1 MKYGLIGER
10 LGHSFSKI
18 IHEKIADY
26 DYDLLEIP
34 RDELEG
40 FMAKRDFL
48 GINVT
53 IPYKERVIP
62 CLDEIDEPARRIGAV
77 NTVINKDGKL
87 CGYNTDFYG
96 MKELIRH
103 ADIDVKDKKAAILG
117 SGGTSKTAKA
127 VLLSLGAR
135 EILTVSR
142 SKSEGVISYEELK
155 ENHRDIDILVNTTP
169 LGMYPNIFD
178 CPIDPAIFTRLSGV
192 IDPIYNPINTTLI
205 QKARAMGIKAE
216 GGLYMLV
223 AQAVY
228 AAERFTERDI
238 PSSVTDKIFEQIKRE
253 KENIVLIGMP
263 ASGKSTVGKI
273 LADRLGRDFIDTDE
287 LIKERTKMEIK
298 DFFALHG
305 EEEFRLV
312 ESETI
317 KEIADK
323 TSAVIATGGGAILR
337 KENVSALKYNGKLFF
352 IDRPLNLLVT
362 TDTRPLSA
370 NRELLEMRFK
380 ERYHI
385 YKSVCDCHVDGSGS
399 APDVSEKIMENF

>member
-1 MKYGLIGER
+1 MKYGLIGEK

-87 CGYNTDFYG
+87 CGFNTDFYG

-103 ADIDVKDKKAAILG
+103 ADIDVKGKKAAILG

-142 SKSEGVISYEELK
+142 SKSEGVISYDELK

-216 GGLYMLV
+216 GGLY
-223 AQAVY
+223 
-228 AAERFTERDI
+228 
-238 PSSVTDKIFEQIKRE
+238 KI
-253 KENIVLIGMP
+253 
-263 ASGKSTVGKI
+263 
-273 LADRLGRDFIDTDE
+273 GR
-287 LIKERTKMEIK
+287 
-298 DFFALHG
+298 A
-305 EEEFRLV
+305 
-312 ESETI
+312 
-317 KEIADK
+317 
-323 TSAVIATGGGAILR
+323 
-337 KENVSALKYNGKLFF
+337 
-352 IDRPLNLLVT
+352 
-362 TDTRPLSA
+362 
-370 NRELLEMRFK
+370 
-380 ERYHI
+380 
-385 YKSVCDCHVDGSGS
+385 HV
-399 APDVSEKIMENF
+399 